1 MLELEKTY
9 LVKKLPDDLKNYPF
23 KEVVDIYIPE
33 NSKHPSLR
41 IRKNGDN
48 YEITKKQPVKEGDAS
63 RQIEQTVVLTE
74 SEFKEFDSQLTGK
87 RIRKLRY
94 AYKYNNHLA
103 EFDIFQDK
111 LKGLVLVDFEFKND
125 QEKEDFKMPEFCLAE
140 VTQETFLAGGLL
152 SGKSYDDIEH
162 DLKKFDYSKLNS

>member
-33 NSKHPSLR
+33 DSEHPSLR
-41 IRKNGDN
+41 IRKNGDS

-74 SEFKEFDSQLTGK
+74 SEFQEFDSQLTGK

-94 AYKYNNHLA
+94 AYKGTVSKHRFSPKFTIFAWHL
-103 EFDIFQDK
+103 
-111 LKGLVLVDFEFKND
+111 FK
-125 QEKEDFKMPEFCLAE
+125 KACK
-140 VTQETFLAGGLL
+140 
-152 SGKSYDDIEH
+152 
-162 DLKKFDYSKLNS
+162 